1 MSANHAHTKFIFQ
14 GSAKCKNIC
23 CAEDSSEPFQPR
35 SKTTL
40 EKTSQAS
47 GVGKHF
53 RVRTFQVVWYNNYSW
68 ITLCGTT
75 AQAI

>member
-14 GSAKCKNIC
+14 GCTKCKNIC

-35 SKTTL
+35 SKTIL

-47 GVGKHF
+47 GVGKNF
-53 RVRTFQVVWYNNYSW
+53 QVRTFKLFGIIIILGLHYV
-68 ITLCGTT
+68 

>member
-23 CAEDSSEPFQPR
+23 CAELDSSEPFQPR
-35 SKTTL
+35 SKTIL

-47 GVGKHF
+47 GVGKNF
-53 RVRTFQVVWYNNYSW
+53 RV
-68 ITLCGTT
+68 
-75 AQAI
+75 